1 MSDHEAPHIEVHEN
15 NNPDLLS
22 QQSGMPN
29 MSSTKTFTVDTNMR
43 VNGDLD
49 VTGTVTATSFIGDG
63 SQLTGI
69 VGGTQAAEPLS
80 PQFPDVSPYYYIYV
94 GEPAAKLTGGIDDLH
109 WGSDAEHDFQ
119 YDQEFENLPD
129 AFKFVQES
137 NFDSVGWNSFRNS
150 WSKTRVVFVLQNGK
164 VYGHDDNTHS
174 YLSLSHMKNHVIFTT
189 QYSVD
194 RNGTIDPTATGH
206 SYIAYDAN
214 FSYCPHIHL
223 GGDIGWDWIQPNSSN
238 LIRMWVNSYVQ
249 DPYFRTIYA
258 QRGSHVYI
266 DGVVSEVSALENT
279 YCKIRR
285 IGVMP
290 ADLKTKVEALGLSS
304 YPGNRGADADWNST
318 ISVMDSYNHPQG
330 ISVSRGSKVTV
341 RTISEDIVIGDG
353 TDTGYSYNAI
363 SVREN
368 SELFIDSTTPLTKKL
383 VINSGT
389 ITDPT
394 PEDNSLV
401 TVDWG
406 SKFSRAVS
414 IDTTNAQGAQT
425 LDGEILVHPDV
436 V

>member
-22 QQSGMPN
+22 QQSGTPN

-119 YDQEFENLPD
+119 YDQEFENLAD

-137 NFDSVGWNSFRNS
+137 NFDSVGWNSFRDS
-150 WSKTRVVFVLQNGK
+150 WSKARVVFVLQNGK
-164 VYGHDDNTHS
+164 VYGHDDNTHI

-206 SYIAYDAN
+206 SYIAYDVN

-223 GGDIGWDWIQPNSSN
+223 GGDIGWDWIQSNSSN

-249 DPYFRTIYA
+249 DPYFRSIYA

-266 DGVVSEVSALENT
+266 DGDVSEVTALENT

-285 IGVMP
+285 VGVMP

-304 YPGNRGADADWNST
+304 YPGNRGVGADWNST

-341 RTISEDIVIGDG
+341 HTMSEDIVIGDG

-394 PEDNSLV
+394 PEDNPLV

-414 IDTTNAQGAQT
+414 IDTTNAQGVQT